1 MPQGGR
7 HGETQKVVRFFVR
20 LRQVSSSTLGPSLAL
35 PAQAFSI
42 LRFKQLLMT
51 QADKFSPAEVRHPD
65 PPTPVPVMTRCPPP
79 HAPHRAVLVGAK
91 WITGSSEKR
100 YRLC

>member
-35 PAQAFSI
+35 PAQAFSL

-65 PPTPVPVMTRCPPP
+65 PPTPVPVMTRCPPLTP
-79 HAPHRAVLVGAK
+79 P
-91 WITGSSEKR
+91 TG
-100 YRLC
+100 LCWWEPNG